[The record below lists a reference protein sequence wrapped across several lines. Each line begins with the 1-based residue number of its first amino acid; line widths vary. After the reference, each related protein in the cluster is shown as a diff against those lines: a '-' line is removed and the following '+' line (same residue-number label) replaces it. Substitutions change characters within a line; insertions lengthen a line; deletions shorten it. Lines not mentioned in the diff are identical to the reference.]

1 MEKFPQ
7 ITPESL
13 LKILRKSEASLLTS
27 PNRNLLLGF
36 KKMEWDE
43 DGEQAFEVDVEV
55 RFLHENYE
63 SITRSIY
70 KMDSDTLRQGAFG
83 VKSPIEAVRLIV
95 GRLKQDG
102 YIEIKK
108 QPCSYH
114 TEYGR
119 RTEHTDDGDRYEV
132 VTDAKKYFSK
142 NEQLDL
148 STAIV
153 LTTKGFG
160 TYAYFKKTLY
170 SEPLAVIAIIV
181 SVFALLVSV
190 FK

>member
-1 MEKFPQ
+1 MDKLPQ
-7 ITPESL
+7 ITAESIL
-13 LKILRKSEASLLTS
+13 RILRKSETNLFTY
-27 PNRNLLLGF
+27 PNRNLLLTF

-43 DGEQAFEVDVEV
+43 DSEQAFEVDVEV

-70 KMDSDTLRQGAFG
+70 NMDSDTLRQGAFG
-83 VKSPIEAVRLIV
+83 IKSPIEAVRLIV
-95 GRLKQDG
+95 ERLEQDG
-102 YIEIKK
+102 YVKIKK

-119 RTEHTDDGDRYEV
+119 RTEYTDDGDEYEV
-132 VTDAKKYFSK
+132 VTDAKKYFTK
-142 NEQLDL
+142 DEQLDL

-160 TYAYFKKTLY
+160 TYAYFKKTFY

-181 SVFALLVSV
+181 SIFALLVSI

>member
-1 MEKFPQ
+1 MDKFPQ
-7 ITPESL
+7 ITAESI
-13 LKILRKSEASLLTS
+13 LKILRGSETNLLS
-27 PNRNLLLGF
+27 YPNRNLLLIF

-43 DGEQAFEVDVEV
+43 DSEQAFEVDVEV

-70 KMDSDTLRQGAFG
+70 NMDSDTLRQGAFG
-83 VKSPIEAVRLIV
+83 KKSPIEAVRLIV
-95 GRLKQDG
+95 GRLEQDG
-102 YIEIKK
+102 YVKIIK

-119 RTEHTDDGDRYEV
+119 RTEYTDDGDEYEI
-132 VTDAKKYFSK
+132 VTDAKKYFTK
-142 NEQLDL
+142 DEQLDL

-160 TYAYFKKTLY
+160 TYVYFKKTFY
-170 SEPLAVIAIIV
+170 SEPLAVIAIII

>member
-1 MEKFPQ
+1 MDKFPQ
-7 ITPESL
+7 ITPESVL
-13 LKILRKSEASLLTS
+13 NILRKSETNLLIN
-27 PNRNLLLGF
+27 PNRNILLTF

-43 DGEQAFEVDVEV
+43 NSEQTFEVDVEV
-55 RFLHENYE
+55 RFLNENYE
-63 SITRSIY
+63 SISRSIY
-70 KMDSDTLRQGAFG
+70 KMDSDTLRQGAFE

-95 GRLKQDG
+95 GRLEQDG
-102 YIEIKK
+102 YIKIKK
-108 QPCSYH
+108 QACSYH

-119 RTEHTDDGDRYEV
+119 RTEYTDDGDEYEV
-132 VTDAKKYFSK
+132 VTDAKRYFTK

-148 STAIV
+148 GTAIV

-160 TYAYFKKTLY
+160 TYAYFKKTFY

-181 SVFALLVSV
+181 SVLALLVSI